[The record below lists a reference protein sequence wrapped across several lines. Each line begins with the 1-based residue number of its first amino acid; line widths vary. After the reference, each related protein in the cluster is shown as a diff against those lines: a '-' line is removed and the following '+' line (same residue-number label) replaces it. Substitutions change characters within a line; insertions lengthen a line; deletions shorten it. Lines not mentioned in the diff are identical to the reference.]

1 MLISKNPKVKGK
13 ILFHAKLIN
22 KSYRNR
28 GSVAR
33 AQIQKNTK
41 KTVKKIAKKLVGLGL
56 KITVDLNILKKKILA
71 YSAIKIIA
79 NPPDPYSIL
88 NPETSSD
95 SNGRRLPFF
104 ALSECATLHEVQ
116 ESISGS
122 HGKVRAN

>member
-56 KITVDLNILKKKILA
+56 KITVDLNILKKKNSSIFCDKNHSKPA
-71 YSAIKIIA
+71 R
-79 NPPDPYSIL
+79 SIL
-88 NPETSSD
+88 NIKSRD
-95 SNGRRLPFF
+95 KF
-104 ALSECATLHEVQ
+104 
-116 ESISGS
+116 
-122 HGKVRAN
+122 

>member
-95 SNGRRLPFF
+95 SPSEKSNGDRL
-104 ALSECATLHEVQ
+104 SKQSNVQ
-116 ESISGS
+116 KFHCRIY
-122 HGKVRAN
+122 N